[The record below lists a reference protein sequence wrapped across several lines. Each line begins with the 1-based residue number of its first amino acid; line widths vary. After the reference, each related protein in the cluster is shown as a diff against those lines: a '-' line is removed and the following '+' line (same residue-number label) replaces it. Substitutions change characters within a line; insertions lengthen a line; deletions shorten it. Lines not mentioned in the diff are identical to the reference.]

1 MTPPSTAAA
10 AQPARRVAPPRPRRA
25 PAGPRRISGPA
36 RPSTWRAPAED
47 TREGLVV
54 GLLGAAETLSS
65 SRLLDRLIG
74 SRLWI
79 GIVAFA
85 LIGIVTLQL
94 GLLKLNSGI
103 GRALERTATLQTA
116 NSALSIEN
124 SELASGTRVES
135 QAERLGLRLSPV
147 GNLHFLSSHASTD
160 ASRAADVLRKPL
172 VPASEPPG
180 GSVATTSESAEA
192 SATSTSGETSPSG
205 ETSTSGGAPSRET
218 STMSESTTP
227 STESSSTGTGTE
239 AGAATAPTSE
249 TTPASTE
256 AGGGTAGP
264 TG

>member
-1 MTPPSTAAA
+1 MTPPSTAPA

-25 PAGPRRISGPA
+25 PARPRRASAPTRPSA
-36 RPSTWRAPAED
+36 RPSTRTAPAEGARD
-47 TREGLVV
+47 GLVV

-65 SRLLDRLIG
+65 NRLLDRLIG
-74 SRLWI
+74 GRLWI

-103 GRALERTATLQTA
+103 GRALERTASLQTENA
-116 NSALSIEN
+116 ALSIEN

-147 GNLHFLSSHASTD
+147 ENLHFLSSHGSTD

-172 VPASEPPG
+172 VPASEPPA
-180 GSVATTSESAEA
+180 GSEATTSESSEA
-192 SATSTSGETSPSG
+192 SEASSSGETTASG
-205 ETSTSGGAPSRET
+205 EAQSQETSTT
-218 STMSESTTP
+218 SESTTP
-227 STESSSTGTGTE
+227 SMESSTSGTGTE

-264 TG
+264 RG